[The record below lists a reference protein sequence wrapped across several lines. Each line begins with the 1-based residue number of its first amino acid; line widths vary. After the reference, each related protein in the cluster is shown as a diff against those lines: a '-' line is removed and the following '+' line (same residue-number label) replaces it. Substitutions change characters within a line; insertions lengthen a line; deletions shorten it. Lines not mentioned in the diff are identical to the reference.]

1 MSKEDHQSR
10 TAFFRAIPHP
20 FHSTLKPS
28 SLEQNYPSS
37 LGSLRQE
44 YALRIRKQ
52 STPEIGRRLA
62 SSQDKSGA
70 WTKTL
75 SRTLTTPP
83 AKISPPLLARQ
94 HTSRAECATWETEL

>member
-1 MSKEDHQSR
+1 MLKNADTLYNNVFQRQSQTYSMSKEDHQSR

-44 YALRIRKQ
+44 VPSYVF
-52 STPEIGRRLA
+52 SVRRLTGTQCMD
-62 SSQDKSGA
+62 SSA
-70 WTKTL
+70 
-75 SRTLTTPP
+75 TPHLYKAAAP
-83 AKISPPLLARQ
+83 VHFGLLN
-94 HTSRAECATWETEL
+94 T